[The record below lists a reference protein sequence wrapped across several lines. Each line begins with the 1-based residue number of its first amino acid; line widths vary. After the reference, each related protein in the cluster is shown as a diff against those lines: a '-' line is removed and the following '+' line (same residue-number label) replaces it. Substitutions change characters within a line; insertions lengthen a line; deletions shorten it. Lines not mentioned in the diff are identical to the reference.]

1 MGISGAEAV
10 TESFICNP
18 LIPLDGLNLTRYN
31 IGVTSLKPSN
41 GYSEVTKT
49 MQDYYSLYTW
59 AKDKQAHFE
68 REAARQRLVR
78 HSRYLSRHLR
88 LSWPI
93 ARRKDERKAA

>member
-1 MGISGAEAV
+1 
-10 TESFICNP
+10 
-18 LIPLDGLNLTRYN
+18 
-31 IGVTSLKPSN
+31 
-41 GYSEVTKT
+41 

-59 AKDKQAHFE
+59 AMDKQAHYE